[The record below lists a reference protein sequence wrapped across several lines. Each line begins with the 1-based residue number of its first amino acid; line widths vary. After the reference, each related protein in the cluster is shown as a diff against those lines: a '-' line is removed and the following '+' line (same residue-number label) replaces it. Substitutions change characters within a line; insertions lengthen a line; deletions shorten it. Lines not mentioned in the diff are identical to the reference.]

1 MRKIIYLIFLLTCL
15 KSISQVTYSVKN
27 GDTLFGIAKNYNISI
42 TSLKNANNSV
52 LKNGL
57 IVGNLLYIP
66 KKEQVVVLDSI
77 QSKVIAIELSNCEY
91 TKKELSLVSKILQK
105 TEDNSSIKN
114 KFIDVMIDERN
125 ITNKIIDSN
134 EKLVLNCEEQNK
146 QLQSV
151 IKKQKIKNIFNKI
164 TYFLV
169 GVGSAYLILK

>member
-42 TSLKNANNSV
+42 ASLKNANNSV

-66 KKEQVVVLDSI
+66 KKEQIVVLDSI

-151 IKKQKIKNIFNKI
+151 IKKQKIKNVFNKI

-169 GVGSAYLILK
+169 GVGGTYLILK

>member
-1 MRKIIYLIFLLTCL
+1 MKKIIYLIFLLTCL

-151 IKKQKIKNIFNKI
+151 IKKQKIKNVFNKI
-164 TYFLV
+164 AYFLV
-169 GVGSAYLILK
+169 GVGGTYLILK

>member
-1 MRKIIYLIFLLTCL
+1 MKKIIYLIFLLTCL

-27 GDTLFGIAKNYNISI
+27 GDTLFGIAKNYNVSI
-42 TSLKNANNSV
+42 TYLKNANKSV

-57 IVGNLLYIP
+57 IIGSSLYIP
-66 KKEQVVVLDSI
+66 KKESVVVLDSI

-91 TKKELSLVSKILQK
+91 TRKELSLVSKILQK

-114 KFIDVMIDERN
+114 KFIDVMIYERN
-125 ITNKIIDSN
+125 VTSKIIDTN

-151 IKKQKIKNIFNKI
+151 IKKQKIKNVFNKI
-164 TYFLV
+164 TYFLI
-169 GVGSAYLILK
+169 GVGGTYLILK

>member
-1 MRKIIYLIFLLTCL
+1 MKKIIYLIFLLTCL

-27 GDTLFGIAKNYNISI
+27 GDTLFGIAKNYNVSI
-42 TSLKNANNSV
+42 TSLKNANKSV

-66 KKEQVVVLDSI
+66 KKESVVVLDSI

-125 ITNKIIDSN
+125 VTNKIIDSS

-151 IKKQKIKNIFNKI
+151 IKKQKVKNVFNKI
-164 TYFLV
+164 TYFLI
-169 GVGSAYLILK
+169 GVGGTYLILK